1 MSFVE
6 DALRSLNVKGYVIK
20 GFIKNEDDFNKNFHK
35 VVGQEP
41 NGTGILS
48 NNSSDFGVTWKQL
61 SDQIKIEE
69 QKFKD
74 TQYQRDRQYPD
85 LGEQFDLLFKDID
98 SGKVSKDGG
107 FYKAIKAV
115 KDKHPKPSE

>member
-1 MSFVE
+1 M
-6 DALRSLNVKGYVIK
+6 
-20 GFIKNEDDFNKNFHK
+20 K
-35 VVGQEP
+35 V
-41 NGTGILS
+41 
-48 NNSSDFGVTWKQL
+48 SDFYPQAMEELISEFGWKVTDGVIDL
-61 SDQIKIEE
+61 SQCETTVTENEIINKAQELFNE
-69 QKFKD
+69 WQRLE
-74 TQYQRDRQYPD
+74 YQRDRKYPE

>member
-1 MSFVE
+1 MSMFRHQ
-6 DALRSLNVKGYVIK
+6 AIYNTHSN
-20 GFIKNEDDFNKNFHK
+20 
-35 VVGQEP
+35 VVGVNEHRGAIDKDD
-41 NGTGILS
+41 NI
-48 NNSSDFGVTWKQL
+48 VTLDEDKVA
-61 SDQIKIEE
+61 EE
-69 QKFKD
+69 EAKLQAEYDSK
-74 TQYQRDRQYPD
+74 QYQRDRKYPD

>member
-1 MSFVE
+1 MRYKFLPE
-6 DALRSLNVKGYVIK
+6 ALIALAPNK
-20 GFIKNEDDFNKNFHK
+20 GFVIDGESEIKN
-35 VVGQEP
+35 
-41 NGTGILS
+41 
-48 NNSSDFGVTWKQL
+48 VTWNENVTP
-61 SDQIKIEE
+61 SDIPTDENIIKKCEE
-69 QKFKD
+69 LQADYDSKK
-74 TQYQRDRQYPD
+74 YQRDRKYPD

>member
-1 MSFVE
+1 MS
-6 DALRSLNVKGYVIK
+6 YIK
-20 GFIKNEDDFNKNFHK
+20 A
-35 VVGQEP
+35 
-41 NGTGILS
+41 ILS
-48 NNSSDFGVTWKQL
+48 LVPNAVFDIEGDDYDK
-61 SDQIKIEE
+61 IKWHESNKEKLPSKSEADAEIVRLEKE
-69 QKFKD
+69 FK
-74 TQYQRDRQYPD
+74 TKQYQRDRKYPE